1 MTGRIIGLGS
11 YIPKK
16 VVTNDDFAK
25 FLDTS
30 DEWITERTVIKER
43 NIADHI
49 TEKPS
54 TMAIEPAKK
63 AIADAGIDPKD
74 IDLIVTACTTP
85 DLVIPSMSCMVHE
98 AIGAKE
104 DCGCFDVNSACPGF
118 VAAFNTVQSFIETGN
133 AKVALCI
140 GTECNSNFAN
150 FEDRGTCILFGDGAG
165 AAVLKADES
174 AKRNEFIMRSA
185 GARGGCLRC
194 EAARQPDR
202 WEEEG
207 FKEAT
212 SFYMQGRE
220 VFKFAVSEVPQI
232 IKDLSEKYNFDL
244 ENDVDYFV
252 LHQANARII
261 EATAKKLGISRDRF
275 PMNIKNYGNI
285 SSASIPILLGEMKAD
300 GRLKP
305 GMKLIIASFGAGLTW
320 DANYIVY

>member
-30 DEWITERTVIKER
+30 DEWITERTGIKER
-43 NIADHI
+43 HIADHI

-54 TMAIEPAKK
+54 TMAVEAAKK
-63 AIADAGIDPKD
+63 AIEDAGIDPKD
-74 IDLIVTACTTP
+74 IDLIVTASTTP
-85 DLVIPSMSCMVHE
+85 DLVIPSLSCVVHE
-98 AIGAKE
+98 AIGASE
-104 DCGCFDVNSACPGF
+104 ECGCFDVNSACPGF
-118 VAAFNTVQSFIETGN
+118 VAAFNTVQSFIESGN
-133 AKVALCI
+133 SKVALCI
-140 GTECNSNFAN
+140 GSECNSNFAN
-150 FEDRGTCILFGDGAG
+150 YEDRGTCILFGDGAG

-174 AKRNEFIMRSA
+174 AKRNEFIMRSS
-185 GARGGCLRC
+185 GERGGCLHC

-207 FKEAT
+207 FKTAT

-220 VFKFAVSEVPQI
+220 VFKFAVSEVPAI
-232 IKDLSEKYNFDL
+232 IKDP
-244 ENDVDYFV
+244 
-252 LHQANARII
+252 
-261 EATAKKLGISRDRF
+261 AKKLGIERSRF
-275 PMNIKNYGNI
+275 PMNIMNYGNI
-285 SSASIPILLGEMKAD
+285 SSASIPILLSEMKKD

-305 GMKLIIASFGAGLTW
+305 GMKLVIASFGAGLTW

>member
-16 VVTNDDFAK
+16 IVTNDDFAA

-30 DEWITERTVIKER
+30 DEWITERTGIKER
-43 NIADHI
+43 HIADHI

-54 TMAIEPAKK
+54 TMAVEAAKK
-63 AIADAGIDPKD
+63 AIEDAGIDPKD

-85 DLVIPSMSCMVHE
+85 DLVIPSMSCVVHE
-98 AIGAKE
+98 AIGASE
-104 DCGCFDVNSACPGF
+104 NCGCFDVNSACPGF
-118 VAAFNTVQSFIETGN
+118 VAAWNTVQSFIETGN
-133 AKVALCI
+133 AKLALCI

-150 FEDRGTCILFGDGAG
+150 YNDRGTCILFGDGAG
-165 AAVLKADES
+165 AALLKADES
-174 AKRNEFIMRSA
+174 AKPNQFIMRSS

-202 WEEEG
+202 WEEED
-207 FKEAT
+207 FKTAT

-232 IKDLSEKYNFDL
+232 IKDLSEKFSFDL
-244 ENDVDYFV
+244 NDIDMFI

-261 EATAKKLGISRDRF
+261 EATAKKLGIPRDRF
-275 PMNIKNYGNI
+275 PMNIMNYGNA
-285 SSASIPILLGEMKAD
+285 SSASIPMLLTSLKAE

-305 GMKLIIASFGAGLTW
+305 GMKIVMASFGAGLTW
-320 DANYIVY
+320 DANYIIF

>member
-30 DEWITERTVIKER
+30 DEWITERTGIKER
-43 NIADHI
+43 HVADHI

-54 TMAIEPAKK
+54 TMAVEAAKK
-63 AIADAGIDPKD
+63 AVEDAGIDPKD

-85 DLVIPSMSCMVHE
+85 DKVIPSMSCIVQE
-98 AIGAKE
+98 AVGASE
-104 DCGCFDVNSACPGF
+104 NCGCFDVNSACPGF
-118 VAAFNTVQSFIETGN
+118 VAAFNTVQGFIETGN
-133 AKVALCI
+133 AKLALCI

-150 FEDRGTCILFGDGAG
+150 YEDRGTCILFGDGAG
-165 AAVLKADES
+165 CAVLKADEG
-174 AKRNEFIMRSA
+174 KRNEFIMRSS
-185 GARGGCLRC
+185 GARGGCLKC

-207 FKEAT
+207 FKTAT

-220 VFKFAVSEVPQI
+220 VFKFAVTEVPQI
-232 IKDLSEKYNFDL
+232 IKDLSEKFSFDL
-244 ENDVDYFV
+244 ENDVDYFI

-261 EATAKKLGISRDRF
+261 EATAKKLGIPRDRF
-275 PMNIKNYGNI
+275 PMNIMNYGNA
-285 SSASIPILLGEMKAD
+285 SSASIPMLLTEMKQD
-300 GRLKP
+300 GRLKS
-305 GMKLIIASFGAGLTW
+305 GMKIVMASFGAGLTW
-320 DANYIVY
+320 DANYIEI

>member
-30 DEWITERTVIKER
+30 DEWITERTGIKER
-43 NIADHI
+43 HIADHI

-54 TMAIEPAKK
+54 TMAVEAAKK
-63 AIADAGIDPKD
+63 AIEDAGIDPSQ

-85 DLVIPSMSCMVHE
+85 DLVIPSMSCVVQE
-98 AIGAKE
+98 AIGATE
-104 DCGCFDVNSACPGF
+104 NCGCFDVNSACPGF
-118 VAAFNTVQSFIETGN
+118 VAAWNTVQGFIETGN
-133 AKVALCI
+133 SKYALCI
-140 GTECNSNFAN
+140 GSECNSNFAN
-150 FEDRGTCILFGDGAG
+150 FQDRGTCILFGDGAG
-165 AAVLKADES
+165 AAVLKADGT
-174 AKRNEFIMRSA
+174 AKPNQFIMRSS

-207 FKEAT
+207 FKTAT

-220 VFKFAVSEVPQI
+220 VFKFAVTEVPQI
-232 IKDLSEKYNFDL
+232 IKDLSEKLSFDL
-244 ENDVDYFV
+244 DNDVDLFI

-261 EATAKKLGISRDRF
+261 EATAKKLGIPRDRF
-275 PMNIKNYGNI
+275 PMNIMNYGNA
-285 SSASIPILLGEMKAD
+285 SSASIPMLLTQLKQEGKI
-300 GRLKP
+300 KP
-305 GMKLIIASFGAGLTW
+305 GMKLVMASFGAGLTW